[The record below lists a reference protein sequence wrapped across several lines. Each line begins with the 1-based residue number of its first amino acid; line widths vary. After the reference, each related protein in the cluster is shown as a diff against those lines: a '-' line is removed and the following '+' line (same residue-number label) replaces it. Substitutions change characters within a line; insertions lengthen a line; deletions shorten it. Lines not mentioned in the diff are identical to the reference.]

1 MIPGMPPRKQTLRRQ
16 NRPGKPKGLTLARI
30 TQTALR
36 LADREGLDAV
46 SIRRIAR
53 ELGAGAMSLY
63 RHASSKDQIFDLLL
77 DAAYEEIAVPS
88 AVSGDWKN
96 DLRNMARQTRQVLK
110 RHWWLGPLLTSRP
123 PLGAHYLRWFE
134 FLLAAAGSAG
144 TALNIKTK
152 VLMVGTLF
160 AFVNGAVCYELGE
173 EATNRRHKLTPERK
187 REMAA
192 PILAPL
198 LATGRFPNLAQFA
211 AHATGGISDEDF
223 DFGLECVLAG
233 LSVRVAQEAGS

>member
-1 MIPGMPPRKQTLRRQ
+1 MPSRKQALRRENRPRK
-16 NRPGKPKGLTLARI
+16 PKRLTLTRI
-30 TQTALR
+30 TQTALW

-46 SIRRIAR
+46 SIRRIAK

-77 DAAYEEIAVPS
+77 DAAYEEIAVPP

-96 DLRNMARQTRQVLK
+96 DLRKMARQTRQILK

-123 PLGAHYLRWFE
+123 PFGVHYLRWFE

-144 TALNIKTK
+144 IGLDIQTK

-160 AFVNGAVCYELGE
+160 AFVNGAVGYELGE
-173 EATNRRHKLTPERK
+173 EATNRKHKLTPERK
-187 REMAA
+187 REVAA

-198 LATGRFPNLAQFA
+198 LATGRYPNLAEFA
-211 AHATGGISDEDF
+211 AHATGEISDEDF

-233 LSVRVAQEAGS
+233 LSVRVAQKASA